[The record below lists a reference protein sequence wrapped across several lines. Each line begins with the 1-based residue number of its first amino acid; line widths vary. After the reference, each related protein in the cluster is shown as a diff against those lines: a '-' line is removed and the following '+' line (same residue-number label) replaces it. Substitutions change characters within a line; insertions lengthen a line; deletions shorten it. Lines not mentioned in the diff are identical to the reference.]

1 MFSGDSREIQL
12 MQQLEW
18 FSFNERLHVQK
29 RKPGLTQNQ
38 LRIFAAEHHPMHSFI
53 LQAAR
58 RKTEEEEQVW
68 VLQSLKTAGVK
79 LLPKGGQ
86 TDWK

>member
-1 MFSGDSREIQL
+1 MFSGDSIEIKV

-18 FSFNERLHVQK
+18 LFFNEILHIQK

-38 LRIFAAEHHPMHSFI
+38 LRICAAEHHPMHSFI

-58 RKTEEEEQVW
+58 RTDKQGG
-68 VLQSLKTAGVK
+68 AGLSALEHK
-79 LLPKGGQ
+79 DRNKAGTRGGP
-86 TDWK
+86 D

>member
-58 RKTEEEEQVW
+58 RTDRRGGTGLGAPE
-68 VLQSLKTAGVK
+68 LKDCRSKAVAT
-79 LLPKGGQ
+79 GGP
-86 TDWK
+86 D